1 MKKILS
7 TVALGFFLLL
17 GTTVVQAQGLTVS
30 NDRPEAIAKELVSK
44 ISEKMD
50 LTGDQER
57 ALFRAYV
64 KREVGIKKHVAD
76 KDISSPAVKQ
86 QVTLLDN
93 DLVTAVK
100 KELTPEQFQE
110 WKKEFIKASN

>member
-7 TVALGFFLLL
+7 TLALGFFLLL
-17 GTTVVQAQGLTVS
+17 GTTVVQAQGLAVS
-30 NDRPEAIAKELVSK
+30 NDRPEAIAKEKVSK
-44 ISEKMD
+44 IYEQIE
-50 LTGDQER
+50 LTGDQQR

-64 KREVGIKKHVAD
+64 KREVGIKKHVEG
-76 KDISSPAVKQ
+76 KDTSSAAVKQ

-100 KELTPEQFQE
+100 KELTPEQFQQ
-110 WKKEFIKASN
+110 WKKEFIKDDK